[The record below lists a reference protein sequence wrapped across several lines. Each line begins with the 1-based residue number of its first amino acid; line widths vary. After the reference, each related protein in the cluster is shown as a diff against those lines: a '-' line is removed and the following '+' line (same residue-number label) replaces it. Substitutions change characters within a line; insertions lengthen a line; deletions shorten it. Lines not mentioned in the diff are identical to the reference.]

1 MTRRALVAA
10 RKMTLARAA
19 ALGSAASGLIVL
31 SWLRWRARRRL
42 TGSRARSPTVTSLCC
57 TELYERLG
65 VSPDATAQE
74 IKSAFRSLALR
85 SHPDKGGDAERFQEV
100 QEAFDILGDTYRRR
114 LYHRLGLAG
123 ALEWG
128 DLDLKAQMI
137 VLRDVRATV
146 DAAIN
151 LRVLLRPRIDDERC
165 LRVVRADLG
174 AQWLE
179 AIRPSLDAVV
189 RARVARYATDDI
201 IDRRHII
208 IEELRDAVQRFLEGF
223 GLVADDVGILDVNF
237 SEAVTDAL
245 QRRRIERALA
255 VATPELM
262 GLSTRLGDIIA
273 ARAAA
278 PAATCEGARTLERD
292 VPCCAATSDGQVVR
306 IATRARARPSVM
318 QWLRGGDLDE
328 LCDRA
333 MPRLGGE
340 VLRACI
346 VRHTLEALLVKAV
359 EGDLE
364 RELRDQLT
372 ARLVRAGLCVRGLVL
387 VQFELSRELA
397 AAIKQKQS

>member
-1 MTRRALVAA
+1 M
-10 RKMTLARAA
+10 KLARAA
-19 ALGSAASGLIVL
+19 VFGSAASGLVVL
-31 SWLRWRARRRL
+31 WLRWRARRRL
-42 TGSRARSPTVTSLCC
+42 TGSRARSPTITSLCC
-57 TELYERLG
+57 TQLYERLG

-85 SHPDKGGDAERFQEV
+85 SHPDKGGDAERFREV

-123 ALEWG
+123 AREWG

-262 GLSTRLGDIIA
+262 VLSTRLGDIIA

>member
-1 MTRRALVAA
+1 M
-10 RKMTLARAA
+10 
-19 ALGSAASGLIVL
+19 
-31 SWLRWRARRRL
+31 
-42 TGSRARSPTVTSLCC
+42 
-57 TELYERLG
+57 
-65 VSPDATAQE
+65 
-74 IKSAFRSLALR
+74 
-85 SHPDKGGDAERFQEV
+85 
-100 QEAFDILGDTYRRR
+100 
-114 LYHRLGLAG
+114 
-123 ALEWG
+123 
-128 DLDLKAQMI
+128 DLKAQMI

-179 AIRPSLDAVV
+179 AIRPSLDAVL

-262 GLSTRLGDIIA
+262 VLSTRLGDIIA
-273 ARAAA
+273 ARARA
-278 PAATCEGARTLERD
+278 PAAVCEGARTLERD

-306 IATRARARPSVM
+306 IAARVLERDRALCSGS
-318 QWLRGGDLDE
+318 RGGDLDE

-346 VRHTLEALLVKAV
+346 ERHTLEALLVKAV

-372 ARLVRAGLCVRGLVL
+372 ARLVRAGLCAFAGSSLC
-387 VQFELSRELA
+387 S
-397 AAIKQKQS
+397 SS